1 MDVPNLLESLLR
13 FHKSNLFGP
22 SHIWGPVLLTPVNG
36 GCHSGFCFFFSWG
49 SCLCLE
55 GSFLDCAAD
64 CGQMATLKP
73 KLWDEGMLLSSGRCE
88 VAGL

>member
-36 GCHSGFCFFFSWG
+36 GYHSSFCFFFSWG

-55 GSFLDCAAD
+55 GSFLGDAAD
-64 CGQMATLKP
+64 CGQMATIKP
-73 KLWDEGMLLSSGRCE
+73 KSWDEGMLLSGGRCE